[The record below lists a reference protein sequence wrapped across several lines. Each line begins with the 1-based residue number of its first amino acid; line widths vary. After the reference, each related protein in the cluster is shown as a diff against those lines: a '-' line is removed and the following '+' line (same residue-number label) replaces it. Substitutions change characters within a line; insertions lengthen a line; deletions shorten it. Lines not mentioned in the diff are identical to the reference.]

1 MRSSEPAPLSIPS
14 TRSSAV
20 DAQAEHDRVA
30 APAPVEFDTL
40 YRRLRAICQYRM
52 EGERVDHTLQATALA
67 NEVFLRLFSLDA
79 EKARN
84 PAGATRWFVANAV
97 IAIRQVLVDHARG
110 VGRKKRGGGRKAL
123 SLGDG
128 DAPAPGASID
138 PEVAERIRTV
148 DTLLAELA
156 AVSALQSEIVA
167 LRFFGG
173 LSFAQIAAQVDVP
186 ETTVRREWALARIWM
201 GKSRVAA
208 GWGIDA

>member
-1 MRSSEPAPLSIPS
+1 
-14 TRSSAV
+14 
-20 DAQAEHDRVA
+20 
-30 APAPVEFDTL
+30 
-40 YRRLRAICQYRM
+40 M

-79 EKARN
+79 DKARN
-84 PAGATRWFVANAV
+84 PEGATRWFVANAV

-110 VGRKKRGGGRKAL
+110 VGRQKRGGGRRPV
-123 SLGDG
+123 SLAGM
-128 DAPAPGASID
+128 DAPERGPSLD
-138 PEVAERIRTV
+138 PEVADRIRTV
-148 DTLLAELA
+148 DVLLSELA

-173 LSFAQIAAQVDVP
+173 LTFAQIAAQVDVP

-201 GKSRVAA
+201 GKSRAAA